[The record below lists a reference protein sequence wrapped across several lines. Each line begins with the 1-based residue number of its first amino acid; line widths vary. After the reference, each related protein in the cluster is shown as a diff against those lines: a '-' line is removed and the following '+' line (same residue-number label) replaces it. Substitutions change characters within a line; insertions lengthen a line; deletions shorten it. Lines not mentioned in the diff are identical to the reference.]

1 MANEGGKF
9 FFSFFVSF
17 SFLFLFFFSFLGIV
31 PRLRV
36 QFPREIFNAATRR
49 LVALSTFSTG
59 GGRGVEEEGVGSRL
73 LNGGSFVAA
82 FAPAK
87 LPITTWTRWKIQ
99 EGGKARSRN
108 GRSAIPDRY
117 NKE

>member
-1 MANEGGKF
+1 M
-9 FFSFFVSF
+9 
-17 SFLFLFFFSFLGIV
+17 
-31 PRLRV
+31 

-59 GGRGVEEEGVGSRL
+59 GGRGGEGEEEEEGVGSRL

-82 FAPAK
+82 FATAK

-99 EGGKARSRN
+99 EGGKARSR